1 MFRLYNPKKKQTD
14 FIEASLPR
22 ELFELDEELRGV
34 DELLDEEDLLAPF
47 LEDRQTERGRPT
59 IPLETYLR
67 MMYLKY
73 RHELGYRPLVHD
85 VSDRIKW
92 RTFCRLK
99 LSDPVPA
106 VSTLKETTR
115 RYGEELVRGAYDTVL
130 GQARERKILRRPR
143 PRRDAGKGDGKGDGE
158 GATGE
163 GATDEGNRWAGSFT
177 SLRQTVKTL
186 QAAGSKAVK
195 GLRGRG
201 RDMDG
206 PQEGDGT
213 GEEGSP

>member
-47 LEDRQTERGRPT
+47 LQDRQTERGRPT

-73 RHELGYRPLVHD
+73 RHELGYRLLVHD

-106 VSTLKETTR
+106 ASTLKETTQ

-143 PRRDAGKGDGKGDGE
+143 PRRDAGKGEGE

-163 GATDEGNRWAGSFT
+163 GNRWAGGFT

-186 QAAGSKAVK
+186 QAAGSKAVQ

-213 GEEGSP
+213 GEEGNS